1 MVSPHREP
9 SKHTLL
15 YRAQSLKA
23 DQTPEGDQRVQE
35 SLTGQQGPKY
45 PKPSVSSL
53 ENEQRGLHQPHW

>member
-1 MVSPHREP
+1 MVSPRGEP

-35 SLTGQQGPKY
+35 SLTGQQGPGAQV
-45 PKPSVSSL
+45 P
-53 ENEQRGLHQPHW
+53 QT